1 MSDRGA
7 YVTAE
12 GVGFTYTRARSAA
25 IAGIDFVA
33 TPGSEN
39 WITGPN
45 AAGKSTLLGVIAGVV
60 PTVIEGNLTGRLDV
74 VGAGTG
80 GAATT
85 SMVLQD
91 SDVYLFR
98 SVFDEIAFPLAN
110 RGVSGDELD
119 SAVLGALEAV
129 GIAHLESRL
138 MHTLSGGERQKVA
151 VAAALAVDPDVLLLD
166 EPFEQLDPASAV
178 EVLGLAR
185 RQSALGTTVF
195 IATREAGHVP
205 EGANRLHL
213 VGGVPHVDD
222 AEPRIVCWP
231 KARPLGGLLL
241 ELRNLT
247 HRYGSGGGVEDVDL
261 SVHEGESVA
270 LLGPN
275 GAGKTTI
282 MKHACGLLRPDSGE
296 VRVLDQDASD
306 QQVWD
311 LARVVGTLFQN
322 PDDQIFNRLVE
333 MEVAWSLIAR
343 GTAKEAALERAHA
356 VMAELGI
363 SRLAMENPHEIT
375 ASERQLVA
383 FASVLVAEP
392 RLIVLDEPT
401 KALDA
406 DAAETVASAIERRLD
421 DGAGVLL
428 VTHDVRFAARL
439 SNRCVVLADGR
450 VIANGPSCEVLED
463 ASLLRRARLL
473 T

>member
-7 YVTAE
+7 RITAV
-12 GVGFTYTRARSAA
+12 GVGFTYAGTRSVAIEGVDF
-25 IAGIDFVA
+25 IAGF
-33 TPGSEN
+33 GSET

-45 AAGKSTLLGVIAGVV
+45 AAGKSTLLEIIAGVV
-60 PTVIEGNLTGRLDV
+60 PTVIEGKLTGRLDV
-74 VGAGTG
+74 VGAGMGTD
-80 GAATT
+80 ATP

-91 SDVYLFR
+91 SGVYLFR
-98 SVFDEIAFPLAN
+98 TVFDEIAFPLAN
-110 RGVSGDELD
+110 RGVPEDELD
-119 SAVLGALEAV
+119 SAVRGALDAV
-129 GIAHLESRL
+129 GIAHLEARL

-166 EPFEQLDPASAV
+166 EPFEQLDPASAD

-185 RQSALGTTVF
+185 RQAALGTTVF
-195 IATREAGHVP
+195 IATREAEHVP
-205 EGANRLHL
+205 EGAQRLHL
-213 VGGVPHVDD
+213 VAGVPQHDA
-222 AEPRIVCWP
+222 AEPRIECRP
-231 KARPLGGLLL
+231 ITRPLGGLLL
-241 ELRNLT
+241 ELRKLT
-247 HRYGSGGGVEDVDL
+247 HRYGPGGGVEDVDL
-261 SVHEGESVA
+261 SVREGESVA

-282 MKHACGLLRPDSGE
+282 MKHTIGLLRPDSGD
-296 VRVLDQDASD
+296 VRVLDKDASD
-306 QQVWD
+306 RETWE
-311 LARVVGTLFQN
+311 LARDVGLLFQN
-322 PDDQIFNRLVE
+322 PDDQVFNRVVE
-333 MEVAWSLIAR
+333 IEVAWSLIAR
-343 GTAKEAALERAHA
+343 GAAKDAALERAHA

-363 SRLAMENPHEIT
+363 DRLAKENPHEIT

-406 DAAETVASAIERRLD
+406 DAAETVASAVERRLA

-450 VIANGPSCEVLED
+450 VIADRPSCQALED